1 MKNKKSP
8 TKHCARVVL
17 RGMVVP
23 VVDDGVDKTM
33 RLMTMMM
40 SMILLYDGVD
50 VVDVLSLIH
59 I

>member
-1 MKNKKSP
+1 MKKKKKSP

-33 RLMTMMM
+33 RLMMIMMM
-40 SMILLYDGVD
+40 SIILLYDGVD
-50 VVDVLSLIH
+50 VVDVV
-59 I
+59 

>member
-17 RGMVVP
+17 RGIVVP

-33 RLMTMMM
+33 RLMMMM
-40 SMILLYDGVD
+40 MMILMILLHDGVD
-50 VVDVLSLIH
+50 VVDVV
-59 I
+59 